1 MTDEAEP
8 VPRRRPGRVVLA
20 AVVLV
25 VFGALTVVNGWA
37 LQRIADDSAAHGQS
51 VPAVLYGALYL
62 QYALGLGQI
71 VSAVFVWQGRH
82 WARILAIVL
91 CSVNILLALL
101 SLAAGA
107 LYLGCLGILVNAALI
122 RMLTL
127 DEVTDW
133 CGRH

>member
-82 WARILAIVL
+82 WPGSSRSCCAPSTS
-91 CSVNILLALL
+91 CSP
-101 SLAAGA
+101 
-107 LYLGCLGILVNAALI
+107 C
-122 RMLTL
+122 
-127 DEVTDW
+127 
-133 CGRH
+133 C